1 MKTLLVFPAKY
12 VRLRYGE
19 QKQLEAAGQLP
30 HESLLEESL
39 NADVIDKQ
47 YLCDLQSRSKFAW
60 FIAKILPPLF
70 LQAAIAYRK
79 RFFYDAVVSWDDRFA
94 LTYAFLLRVTR
105 SRSRHVAICSWM
117 VPPKKAFMLKLFQ
130 KGIDRIILWS
140 QTQCDL
146 LVEFFGISPAR
157 ITVIPYYVDHEFFQ
171 PADGV
176 ADYIFSAGDSRR
188 DYGTLIEAVRG
199 LNIRCNIATRV
210 MNQNTE
216 GIDSDATRQSLAE
229 VSSFPDNVVCRAE
242 SPIGMRAMYAHSRF
256 VVVPLLPSFR
266 DTGISVI
273 TQAMAMGKAFI
284 CSHIQGQTEF
294 VREGITGL
302 FVPPGDAQALRK
314 AIEYLWDHPE
324 LAEQMGREGRRMAEK
339 VFALTQF
346 VANVRQVVV
355 DVIAGSQTAIPTL
368 AEQMR
373 TPSKSKTLK
382 GIPP

>member
-12 VRLRYGE
+12 HRLRYTE
-19 QKQLEAAGQLP
+19 QKQLEAAGKRP
-30 HESLLEESL
+30 HESLLEEIL
-39 NADVIDKQ
+39 NADVIDNQ
-47 YLCDLQSRSKFAW
+47 YLCDFQSRSKFAW
-60 FIAKILPPLF
+60 FIARILPPPF
-70 LQAAIAYRK
+70 LQALLAYRK
-79 RFFYDAVVSWDDRFA
+79 RLHYDAVVSWDDRFA
-94 LTYAFLLRVTR
+94 LTYAFFLWVTRLLRATG
-105 SRSRHVAICSWM
+105 SRSRHVAILSWM
-117 VPPKKAFMLKLFQ
+117 APPKKALMLKLVQ

-140 QTQCDL
+140 QIQCDL

-157 ITVIPYYVDHEFFQ
+157 IVVIPYYVDHDFFR

-210 MNQNTE
+210 MNENTE

-302 FVPPGDAQALRK
+302 FVPPCDAQALRE

-324 LAEQMGREGRRMAEK
+324 LAEEMGRHGRAMAEK
-339 VFALTQF
+339 VFAFTRF
-346 VANVRQVVV
+346 VANVRQVVD
-355 DVIAGSQTAIPTL
+355 DVITGSYTAIPTI

-373 TPSKSKTLK
+373 AVSEPTP
-382 GIPP
+382 